1 MVIPMTH
8 NLLYNIYIA
17 SCAEDGGIYNF
28 TLNNNGILQ
37 KKDYVSLNQPMY
49 IAKSN
54 DLLYVLL
61 RSPFHD
67 SIESGMIKISIGQ
80 KMNLDSHIF
89 HTHGIVACH
98 LCVLNGTVYI
108 TNYLSGNIVK
118 FPDIVVT
125 HTGNSVNPL
134 RQSTPHTHFVNLT
147 PDGKYICCTD
157 LGCDKIYF
165 YDVNLNYMFD
175 VSVPAGSGARHI
187 AFSDDGKFLYCANE
201 LSNTVS
207 VFSYDEQRTKYLK
220 DYSTL
225 PDNFNKESSVAAIK
239 CKGKYLYV
247 SNRGHDSI
255 ACFEISR
262 DNLKL
267 IGFFHTGGS
276 SPRDFNIFGDYL
288 VCANELTDN
297 ITVFEIKNGVLIK
310 QSQEINIK
318 NPLCVI

>member
-1 MVIPMTH
+1 
-8 NLLYNIYIA
+8 
-17 SCAEDGGIYNF
+17 
-28 TLNNNGILQ
+28 
-37 KKDYVSLNQPMY
+37 
-49 IAKSN
+49 
-54 DLLYVLL
+54 
-61 RSPFHD
+61 
-67 SIESGMIKISIGQ
+67 
-80 KMNLDSHIF
+80 
-89 HTHGIVACH
+89 
-98 LCVLNGTVYI
+98 
-108 TNYLSGNIVK
+108 
-118 FPDIVVT
+118 
-125 HTGNSVNPL
+125 
-134 RQSTPHTHFVNLT
+134 
-147 PDGKYICCTD
+147 
-157 LGCDKIYF
+157 
-165 YDVNLNYMFD
+165 MFD

-288 VCANELTDN
+288 VCANEQTDN